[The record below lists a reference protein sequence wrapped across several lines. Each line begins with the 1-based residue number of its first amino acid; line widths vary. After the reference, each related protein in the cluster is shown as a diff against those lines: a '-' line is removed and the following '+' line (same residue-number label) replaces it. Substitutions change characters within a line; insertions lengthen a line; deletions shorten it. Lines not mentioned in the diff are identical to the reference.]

1 MLRRLLPLLLL
12 TACQSTGQ
20 ITAQNMG
27 QMQTQLR
34 SQTNQQPPVQTPGQT
49 PGQIPG
55 QAPQSPTFEMDGQ
68 KYRAYDEG
76 HTYGTFHTYDTLKAC
91 PDAKTRRVH
100 VLLPRDYAQ
109 RARSGKRYPVVYMND
124 AFTAF
129 FINQHNP
136 VGRTWDVAGTLS
148 QLKGQVQDVIVV
160 AMTPVVRDREYTLTP
175 FADQRNCCQV
185 EAYAREIA
193 SCIKPFFDKNYR
205 TQPEREHT
213 AIVGSSHG
221 GLASFVIGTRQS
233 QTFGYAAALSP
244 SFWAGLDYNYRDDDS
259 KQIEGSALVQPVS
272 DILADPGKRPTLWLD
287 WGLKRDGGD
296 INAVT
301 ERLATKRTKEMVQL
315 LQARY
320 GYRTGKDLFIYEDPT
335 GGHDE
340 FAWKPRFGMLMKAF
354 FPAQRP

>member
-1 MLRRLLPLLLL
+1 MPHPTRLPLLFCLL
-12 TACQSTGQ
+12 AGLLSACQAQVTAPVNLR
-20 ITAQNMG
+20 AQN
-27 QMQTQLR
+27 
-34 SQTNQQPPVQTPGQT
+34 SQSPAPQTPPAT
-49 PGQIPG
+49 LE
-55 QAPQSPTFEMDGQ
+55 TEGQ

-76 HTYGTFHTYDTLKAC
+76 HPYGTFHTFDALKAC
-91 PDAKTRRVH
+91 PEAKVRRVH
-100 VLLPRDYAQ
+100 ILLPRGYKQ
-109 RARSGKRYPVVYMND
+109 NPQQRYPVVYMND

-148 QLKGQVQDVIVV
+148 QLKGQVQDVMVV
-160 AMTPVVRDREYTLTP
+160 AMTPVVRDREYTLTA

-185 EAYAREIA
+185 EAYAKEIA
-193 SCIKPFFDKNYR
+193 SCIKPFIDRNYPTR
-205 TQPEREHT
+205 PERTAT

-221 GLASFVIGTRQS
+221 GLASFVTATRQS

-244 SFWAGLDYNYRDDDS
+244 SFWAGPDYNYRDDDTKTLADS
-259 KQIEGSALVQPVS
+259 PLVQPIVS
-272 DILADPGKRPTLWLD
+272 VLADPAKRPTLWLD
-287 WGLKRDGGD
+287 CGLKRDGGD

-301 ERLATKRTKEMVQL
+301 ERLATKRTQEMVKL

-320 GYRTGKDLFIYEDPT
+320 GYRTGKDLFVYEDPT

-354 FPAQRP
+354 FPAQRR